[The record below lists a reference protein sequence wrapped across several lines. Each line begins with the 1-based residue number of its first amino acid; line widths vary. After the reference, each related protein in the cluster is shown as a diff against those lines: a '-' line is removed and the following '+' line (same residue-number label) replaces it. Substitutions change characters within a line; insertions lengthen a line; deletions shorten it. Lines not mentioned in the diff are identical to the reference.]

1 MPTYEYEC
9 RKCSYTFEAFQSI
22 NDAPIKTCPLCGGEV
37 RRLIGGGSGVIF
49 KGSGFYITDSKRTQS
64 VATGAKKSSSPSTES
79 STSSSDP
86 GKEAGHSATPTGAG
100 EKAD

>member
-49 KGSGFYITDSKRTQS
+49 KGSGFYITDSKRGQS
-64 VATGAKKSSSPSTES
+64 VATGAKSSSPATES
-79 STSSSDP
+79 STSSTNSS
-86 GKEAGHSATPTGAG
+86 KEAGHSAAPTGAG

>member
-9 RKCSYTFEAFQSI
+9 RKCSYTFEAFQPI

-49 KGSGFYITDSKRTQS
+49 KGSGFYITDSKRAQS
-64 VATGAKKSSSPSTES
+64 MTTGAKSSSPSTES
-79 STSSSDP
+79 STSSSDL